1 MTPLHDAVNVCQ
13 IEVVRL
19 LLKYGGMS
27 SYPTLISHVDC
38 VLNVLTLAYVC
49 TCRASHS
56 NSLCRVRSTF
66 IEVQFN
72 WEEEQF
78 K

>member
-27 SYPTLISHVDC
+27 SYSTLISHFDC
-38 VLNVLTLAYVC
+38 VLNVLALAYVY
-49 TCRASHS
+49 T
-56 NSLCRVRSTF
+56 CRVRSTF

>member
-49 TCRASHS
+49 TCR
-56 NSLCRVRSTF
+56 VRSTF